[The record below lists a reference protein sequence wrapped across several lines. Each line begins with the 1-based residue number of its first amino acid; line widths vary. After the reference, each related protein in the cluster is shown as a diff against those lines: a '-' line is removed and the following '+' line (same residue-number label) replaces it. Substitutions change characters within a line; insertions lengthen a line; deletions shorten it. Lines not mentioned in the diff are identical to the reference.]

1 MKNIFKKPELMIGV
15 GIGGF
20 ISATV
25 MAGKASIK
33 ANQIIDDIEYYE
45 NEYLTLPEKI
55 KATWKCYIPTAIV
68 VAGSTYAI
76 LYGTNI
82 LNKKNASLM
91 ASAGAL
97 AETLNL
103 YSDKV
108 KEVVGEEKADEIR
121 KEVAKERVARK
132 AAGPKL
138 YSNNDDEVLCFD
150 TISGSYFVSSMNKLK
165 DIEHLLNKRMLTENY
180 VMLSEYY
187 QELGLEPCY
196 LGTVIGW
203 HVDTG
208 FIDME
213 FDSQLTKDGKLALV
227 VHHNVLPVMI

>member
-1 MKNIFKKPELMIGV
+1 MKNIFKRPETLIGV

-20 ISATV
+20 ISAAV
-25 MAGKASIK
+25 MAGKASVK
-33 ANQIIDDIEYYE
+33 ANQIIDDTECYE
-45 NEYLTLPEKI
+45 NKDLSLTEKV

-76 LYGTNI
+76 LMGTNI

-132 AAGPKL
+132 AAGPKS
-138 YSNNDDEVLCFD
+138 YSNNDDDVLCFD
-150 TISGSYFVSSMNKLK
+150 NISGTYFISNMAKLK
-165 DIEHLLNKRMLTENY
+165 DIEHELNKRMLNENY
-180 VMLSEYY
+180 VLLNEYY
-187 QELGLEPCY
+187 EEIGLDSCY
-196 LGTVIGW
+196 IGSVMGW
-203 HVDTG
+203 HIDRG
-208 FIDME
+208 FIDLD
-213 FDSQLTKDGKLALV
+213 FDSMVTKDGKLALV
-227 VHHNVLPVMI
+227 VDHNVLPVMI

>member
-1 MKNIFKKPELMIGV
+1 MKNIFKRPETLIGV

-20 ISATV
+20 ISAAV
-25 MAGKASIK
+25 MAGKASVK
-33 ANQIIDDIEYYE
+33 ANQIIDDTEYYE
-45 NEYLTLPEKI
+45 NKDLSLSEKV

-76 LYGTNI
+76 LMGTNI

-132 AAGPKL
+132 AAGPKS
-138 YSNNDDEVLCFD
+138 YSNNDDDVLCFD
-150 TISGSYFVSSMNKLK
+150 NISGSYFISSMAKLK
-165 DIEHLLNKRMLTENY
+165 DLEHELNKRMLNENY
-180 VMLSEYY
+180 VLLNEYY
-187 QELGLEPCY
+187 EEIGLDSCY
-196 LGTVIGW
+196 IGSVMGW
-203 HVDTG
+203 HIDRG
-208 FIDME
+208 FIDLD
-213 FDSQLTKDGKLALV
+213 FDSMVTKDGKLALV
-227 VHHNVLPVMI
+227 VDHNVLPVMI

>member
-1 MKNIFKKPELMIGV
+1 MKNIFKRPETLIGV

-20 ISATV
+20 ISAAV
-25 MAGKASIK
+25 MAGKASVK
-33 ANQIIDDIEYYE
+33 ANQIIDDTEYYE
-45 NEYLTLPEKI
+45 NKDLSLSEKV

-68 VAGSTYAI
+68 IAGSTYAI
-76 LYGTNI
+76 LMGTNI

-132 AAGPKL
+132 SAGPKL
-138 YSNNDDEVLCFD
+138 YSNNDDDILCFD
-150 TISGSYFVSSMNKLK
+150 NISGTYFISNMAKLK
-165 DIEHLLNKRMLTENY
+165 DIEHELNKRMLNENY
-180 VMLSEYY
+180 VLLNEYY
-187 QELGLEPCY
+187 EEIGLDSCY
-196 LGTVIGW
+196 IGSVMGW
-203 HVDTG
+203 HIDRG
-208 FIDME
+208 FIDLD
-213 FDSQLTKDGKLALV
+213 FDSMVTKDGKLALV
-227 VHHNVLPVMI
+227 VDHNVLPVMI

>member
-1 MKNIFKKPELMIGV
+1 MKNIFKRPETLIGV

-25 MAGKASIK
+25 MAAKASVK

-45 NEYLTLPEKI
+45 NEDLSLSEKV

-68 VAGSTYAI
+68 IAGSTYAI
-76 LYGTNI
+76 LMGTNI

-121 KEVAKERVARK
+121 KEVTKERVARK
-132 AAGPKL
+132 AAGPKS
-138 YSNNDDEVLCFD
+138 YSNNDDDVLCFD
-150 TISGSYFVSSMNKLK
+150 NISGTYFISNMAKLK
-165 DIEHLLNKRMLTENY
+165 DIEHELNKRMLNENY
-180 VMLSEYY
+180 VLLNEYY
-187 QELGLEPCY
+187 EEIGLDSCY
-196 LGTVIGW
+196 IGSVMGW
-203 HVDTG
+203 HIDRG
-208 FIDME
+208 FIDLD
-213 FDSQLTKDGKLALV
+213 FDSMVTKDGKLALV
-227 VHHNVLPVMI
+227 VDHNVLPVMI

>member
-1 MKNIFKKPELMIGV
+1 MKNIFKRPETLIGV

-25 MAGKASIK
+25 MAAKASIK
-33 ANQIIDDIEYYE
+33 AKEIIDDVEYYE
-45 NEYLTLPEKI
+45 NEDLSLSEKI

-76 LYGTNI
+76 LMGTNI

-121 KEVAKERVARK
+121 KEVTKERVARK
-132 AAGPKL
+132 AAGPKS
-138 YSNNDDEVLCFD
+138 YSNNDDDVLCFD
-150 TISGSYFVSSMNKLK
+150 NISGTYFISNMAKLK
-165 DIEHLLNKRMLTENY
+165 DIEHELNKRMLNENY
-180 VMLSEYY
+180 VLLNEYY
-187 QELGLEPCY
+187 EEIGLDSCY
-196 LGTVIGW
+196 IGSVMGW
-203 HVDTG
+203 HIDRG
-208 FIDME
+208 FIDLD
-213 FDSQLTKDGKLALV
+213 FDSMVTKDGKLALV
-227 VHHNVLPVMI
+227 VDHNVLPVMI

>member
-1 MKNIFKKPELMIGV
+1 MKNIFKRPETLIGV

-20 ISATV
+20 ISAAV
-25 MAGKASIK
+25 MAGKASVK
-33 ANQIIDDIEYYE
+33 ANQIIDDTEYYE
-45 NEYLTLPEKI
+45 NKDLSLSEKV

-76 LYGTNI
+76 LMGTNI

-121 KEVAKERVARK
+121 KEVVKERVARK
-132 AAGPKL
+132 AAGPKS
-138 YSNNDDEVLCFD
+138 YSNNDDDVLCFD
-150 TISGSYFVSSMNKLK
+150 NISGTYFISNMAKLK
-165 DIEHLLNKRMLTENY
+165 DIEHELNKRMLNENY
-180 VMLSEYY
+180 VLLNEYY
-187 QELGLEPCY
+187 EEIGLDSCY
-196 LGTVIGW
+196 IGSVMGW
-203 HVDTG
+203 HIDRG
-208 FIDME
+208 FIDLD
-213 FDSQLTKDGKLALV
+213 FDSMVTKDGKLALV
-227 VHHNVLPVMI
+227 VDHNVLPVMI

>member
-1 MKNIFKKPELMIGV
+1 MKNIFKRPETLIGV

-25 MAGKASIK
+25 MAAKASIK
-33 ANQIIDDIEYYE
+33 AKEIIDDVEYYE
-45 NEYLTLPEKI
+45 NEDLSLSEKV

-68 VAGSTYAI
+68 IAGSTYAI
-76 LYGTNI
+76 LMGTNI

-132 AAGPKL
+132 SAGPL
-138 YSNNDDEVLCFD
+138 QTTSDEDVLCFD
-150 TISGSYFVSSMNKLK
+150 NISGSYFISSMAKLK
-165 DIEHLLNKRMLTENY
+165 DIEHELNKRMLNENY
-180 VMLSEYY
+180 VLLNEYY
-187 QELGLEPCY
+187 EEIGLESCY
-196 LGTVIGW
+196 IGSVMGW
-203 HVDTG
+203 HIDRG
-208 FIDME
+208 FIDLD
-213 FDSQLTKDGKLALV
+213 FDSMVTKDGKLALV
-227 VHHNVLPVMI
+227 VDHNVLPVMI

>member
-1 MKNIFKKPELMIGV
+1 MKNIFKRPETLIGV

-20 ISATV
+20 ISAAV

-33 ANQIIDDIEYYE
+33 ANQIIEDIEYYE
-45 NEYLTLPEKI
+45 NEDLSLSEKV

-76 LYGTNI
+76 LMGTNI

-132 AAGPKL
+132 SAGPL
-138 YSNNDDEVLCFD
+138 RTTSDEDVLCFD
-150 TISGSYFVSSMNKLK
+150 NISGSYFISSMAKLK
-165 DIEHLLNKRMLTENY
+165 DIEHELNKRMLNENY
-180 VMLSEYY
+180 VMLNEYF
-187 QELGLEPCY
+187 EEIGLDSCY
-196 LGTVIGW
+196 IGSVMGW
-203 HVDTG
+203 HIDRG
-208 FIDME
+208 FLDLD
-213 FDSQLTKDGKLALV
+213 FDSMVTKDGKLALV
-227 VHHNVLPVMI
+227 VDHNVLPVMI

>member
-1 MKNIFKKPELMIGV
+1 MKNIFKRPETLIGV

-20 ISATV
+20 ISAAV
-25 MAGKASIK
+25 MAGKASVK
-33 ANQIIDDIEYYE
+33 ANQIIDDTEYYE
-45 NEYLTLPEKI
+45 NKDLSLSEKV

-76 LYGTNI
+76 LMGTNI

-132 AAGPKL
+132 AAGPKS
-138 YSNNDDEVLCFD
+138 YSNNDDDVLCFD
-150 TISGSYFVSSMNKLK
+150 NISGTYFISNMAKLK
-165 DIEHLLNKRMLTENY
+165 DIEHELNKRMLNENY
-180 VMLSEYY
+180 VLLNEYF
-187 QELGLEPCY
+187 EEIGLESCY
-196 LGTVIGW
+196 IGSVMGW
-203 HVDTG
+203 HIDRG
-208 FIDME
+208 FIDLD
-213 FDSQLTKDGKLALV
+213 FDSMVTKDGKLALV
-227 VHHNVLPVMI
+227 VDHNVLPVMI

>member
-1 MKNIFKKPELMIGV
+1 MKNIFKRPETLIGV

-20 ISATV
+20 ISAAV
-25 MAGKASIK
+25 MAGKASVK
-33 ANQIIDDIEYYE
+33 ANQIIDDTEYYE
-45 NEYLTLPEKI
+45 NKDLSLSEKV

-76 LYGTNI
+76 LMGTNI

-132 AAGPKL
+132 AAGPKS
-138 YSNNDDEVLCFD
+138 YSNNDDDVLCFD
-150 TISGSYFVSSMNKLK
+150 NISGTYFISNMAKLK
-165 DIEHLLNKRMLTENY
+165 DIEHELNKRMLNENY
-180 VMLSEYY
+180 VLLNEYY
-187 QELGLEPCY
+187 EEIGLDSCY
-196 LGTVIGW
+196 IGSVMGW
-203 HVDTG
+203 HIDRG
-208 FIDME
+208 FIDLD
-213 FDSQLTKDGKLALV
+213 FDSMVTKDGKLALV
-227 VHHNVLPVMI
+227 VDHNVLPVMI

>member
-1 MKNIFKKPELMIGV
+1 MKNIFKRPETLIGV

-20 ISATV
+20 ISAAV

-45 NEYLTLPEKI
+45 NEDLSLSEKV

-68 VAGSTYAI
+68 IAGSTYAI
-76 LYGTNI
+76 LMGTNI

-121 KEVAKERVARK
+121 KEVTKERVARK
-132 AAGPKL
+132 SAGPKL
-138 YSNNDDEVLCFD
+138 YSNNDDDILCFD
-150 TISGSYFVSSMNKLK
+150 NISGTYFISNMAKLK
-165 DIEHLLNKRMLTENY
+165 DIEHELNKRMLNENY
-180 VMLSEYY
+180 VLLNEYY
-187 QELGLEPCY
+187 EEIGLDSCY
-196 LGTVIGW
+196 IGSVMGW
-203 HVDTG
+203 HIDRG
-208 FIDME
+208 FIDLD
-213 FDSQLTKDGKLALV
+213 FDSMVTKDGKLALV
-227 VHHNVLPVMI
+227 VDHNVLPVMI

>member
-1 MKNIFKKPELMIGV
+1 MKNIFKRPETLIGV

-20 ISATV
+20 ISAAV
-25 MAGKASIK
+25 MAGKASVK
-33 ANQIIDDIEYYE
+33 ANQIIDDTEYYE
-45 NEYLTLPEKI
+45 NKDLSLSEKV
-55 KATWKCYIPTAIV
+55 KATWKCYIPTAII

-76 LYGTNI
+76 LMGTNI

-132 AAGPKL
+132 AAGPKS
-138 YSNNDDEVLCFD
+138 YSNNDDDVLCFD
-150 TISGSYFVSSMNKLK
+150 NISGTYFISNMAKLK
-165 DIEHLLNKRMLTENY
+165 DIEHELNKRMLNENY
-180 VMLSEYY
+180 VLLNEYY
-187 QELGLEPCY
+187 EEIGLDSCY
-196 LGTVIGW
+196 IGSVMGW
-203 HVDTG
+203 HIDRG
-208 FIDME
+208 FIDLD
-213 FDSQLTKDGKLALV
+213 FDSMVTKDGKLALV
-227 VHHNVLPVMI
+227 VDHNVLPVMI

>member
-1 MKNIFKKPELMIGV
+1 MKNIFKRPETLIGV

-25 MAGKASIK
+25 MAAKASIK
-33 ANQIIDDIEYYE
+33 AKEIIDDVEYYE
-45 NEYLTLPEKI
+45 NEDLSLSEKV

-68 VAGSTYAI
+68 IAGSTYAI
-76 LYGTNI
+76 LMGTNI

-132 AAGPKL
+132 AAGPKS
-138 YSNNDDEVLCFD
+138 YSNNDEDVLCFD
-150 TISGSYFVSSMNKLK
+150 NISGTYFISNMAKLK
-165 DIEHLLNKRMLTENY
+165 DIEHELNKRMLNENY
-180 VMLSEYY
+180 VLLNEYY
-187 QELGLEPCY
+187 EEIGLDSCY
-196 LGTVIGW
+196 IGSVMGW
-203 HVDTG
+203 HIDRG
-208 FIDME
+208 FIDLD
-213 FDSQLTKDGKLALV
+213 FDSMVTKDGKLALV
-227 VHHNVLPVMI
+227 VDHNVLPVMI

>member
-1 MKNIFKKPELMIGV
+1 MKNIFKRPETLIGV

-20 ISATV
+20 ISAAV
-25 MAGKASIK
+25 MAGKASVK
-33 ANQIIDDIEYYE
+33 ANQIIDDTEYYE
-45 NEYLTLPEKI
+45 NKDLSLSEKV

-76 LYGTNI
+76 LMGTNI

-121 KEVAKERVARK
+121 KEVVKERVARK
-132 AAGPKL
+132 AAGPKT
-138 YSNNDDEVLCFD
+138 YSNNDDDVLCFD
-150 TISGSYFVSSMNKLK
+150 NISGTYFISNMAKLK
-165 DIEHLLNKRMLTENY
+165 DIEHELNKRMLNENY
-180 VMLSEYY
+180 VLLNEYY
-187 QELGLEPCY
+187 EEIGLDSCY
-196 LGTVIGW
+196 IGSVMGW
-203 HVDTG
+203 HIDRG
-208 FIDME
+208 FIDLD
-213 FDSQLTKDGKLALV
+213 FDSMVTKDGKLALV
-227 VHHNVLPVMI
+227 VDHNVLPVMI

>member
-1 MKNIFKKPELMIGV
+1 MKNIFKRPETLIGV

-20 ISATV
+20 ISAAV
-25 MAGKASIK
+25 MAGKASVK
-33 ANQIIDDIEYYE
+33 ANQIIDDTEYYE
-45 NEYLTLPEKI
+45 NKDLSLSEKV
-55 KATWKCYIPTAIV
+55 KATWKCYIPTAII

-76 LYGTNI
+76 LMGTNI

-132 AAGPKL
+132 AAGPKS
-138 YSNNDDEVLCFD
+138 YSNNDDDVLCFD
-150 TISGSYFVSSMNKLK
+150 NISGTYFISNMAKLK
-165 DIEHLLNKRMLTENY
+165 DIEHELNKRMLNENY
-180 VMLSEYY
+180 VMLNEYF
-187 QELGLEPCY
+187 EEIGLESCY
-196 LGTVIGW
+196 IGSVMGW
-203 HVDTG
+203 HIDRG
-208 FIDME
+208 FIDLD
-213 FDSQLTKDGKLALV
+213 FDSMVTKDGKLALV
-227 VHHNVLPVMI
+227 VDHNVLPVMI

>member
-1 MKNIFKKPELMIGV
+1 MKNIFKRPETLIGV

-20 ISATV
+20 ISAAV
-25 MAGKASIK
+25 MAGKASVK
-33 ANQIIDDIEYYE
+33 ANQIIDDTEYYE
-45 NEYLTLPEKI
+45 NKDLSLSEKV

-68 VAGSTYAI
+68 VAGSTYAV
-76 LYGTNI
+76 LMGTNI

-132 AAGPKL
+132 AAGPKS
-138 YSNNDDEVLCFD
+138 YSNNDDDVLCFD
-150 TISGSYFVSSMNKLK
+150 NISGSYFISNMAKLK
-165 DIEHLLNKRMLTENY
+165 DIEHELNKRMLNENY
-180 VMLSEYY
+180 VLLNEYY
-187 QELGLEPCY
+187 EEIGLESCY
-196 LGTVIGW
+196 IGSVMGW
-203 HVDTG
+203 HIDRG
-208 FIDME
+208 FIDLD
-213 FDSQLTKDGKLALV
+213 FDSMVTKDGKLALV
-227 VHHNVLPVMI
+227 VDHNVLPVMI

>member
-1 MKNIFKKPELMIGV
+1 MKNIFKRPETLIGV

-20 ISATV
+20 ISAAV

-33 ANQIIDDIEYYE
+33 ANQIIDDTEYYE
-45 NEYLTLPEKI
+45 NKDLSLSEKV

-76 LYGTNI
+76 LMGTNI

-121 KEVAKERVARK
+121 KEVTKERVARK
-132 AAGPKL
+132 AAGPKS
-138 YSNNDDEVLCFD
+138 YSSNDDDVLCFD
-150 TISGSYFVSSMNKLK
+150 NISGTYFISNMVNVIIPIPLFKSYFKING
-165 DIEHLLNKRMLTENY
+165 ILT
-180 VMLSEYY
+180 
-187 QELGLEPCY
+187 
-196 LGTVIGW
+196 
-203 HVDTG
+203 H
-208 FIDME
+208 
-213 FDSQLTKDGKLALV
+213 K
-227 VHHNVLPVMI
+227 

>member
-1 MKNIFKKPELMIGV
+1 MKNIFKRPETLIGV

-20 ISATV
+20 ISAAV
-25 MAGKASIK
+25 MAGKASVK
-33 ANQIIDDIEYYE
+33 ANQIIDDTEYYE
-45 NEYLTLPEKI
+45 NKDLSLSEKV

-76 LYGTNI
+76 LMGTNI

-121 KEVAKERVARK
+121 KEVTKERVARK
-132 AAGPKL
+132 AAGPKS
-138 YSNNDDEVLCFD
+138 YSNNDDDVLCFD
-150 TISGSYFVSSMNKLK
+150 NISGTYFISNMAKLK
-165 DIEHLLNKRMLTENY
+165 DIEHELNKRMLNENY
-180 VMLSEYY
+180 VLLNEYY
-187 QELGLEPCY
+187 EEIGLDSCY
-196 LGTVIGW
+196 IGSVMGW
-203 HVDTG
+203 HIDRG
-208 FIDME
+208 FIDLD
-213 FDSQLTKDGKLALV
+213 FDSMVTKDGKLALV
-227 VHHNVLPVMI
+227 VDHNVLPVMI